1 MPPVVEVEHLSRSFG
16 GRRVVDDVSLTVR
29 PGEVFGLL
37 GHNGAGKTTTV
48 RVLCG
53 VIARDAGRVSV
64 LGLDP
69 AVDGDAV
76 RARVGVLTESPSLDD
91 RFTAREQ
98 LAFFARLAG
107 LDDAAARARI
117 DELLA
122 FFELSDRADALVE
135 GFSKG
140 MKQKVAIARAL
151 LARPSLLFLDE
162 PTSGLDPVASRQLQ
176 SLLRTLATE
185 EGHAVFFTT
194 HRLAEAAALCDR
206 VAIMSRGRKIVEG
219 TPDDVVATV
228 VGPPPVQLEVDD
240 PARAVAVL
248 GALAPPVAARVDG
261 RHVVVDGLAR
271 DDVPALV
278 AALVRGDVKVF
289 GVSRQAKSLDD
300 AYQALH
306 AREGTTA

>member
-1 MPPVVEVEHLSRSFG
+1 MCSPSR
-16 GRRVVDDVSLTVR
+16 R
-29 PGEVFGLL
+29 
-37 GHNGAGKTTTV
+37 
-48 RVLCG
+48 
-53 VIARDAGRVSV
+53 
-64 LGLDP
+64 
-69 AVDGDAV
+69 
-76 RARVGVLTESPSLDD
+76 PSLDD